1 MQSGL
6 SLYTLLYT
14 LRPMSI
20 CFKILID
27 EDLRIY
33 LLERMTI
40 WGGASVFS
48 QNAIS
53 IKVTAL
59 EVLKRLRVLVLV

>member
-1 MQSGL
+1 
-6 SLYTLLYT
+6 
-14 LRPMSI
+14 MSI
-20 CFKILID
+20 CYKILID

-40 WGGASVFS
+40 WRASVFS

-53 IKVTAL
+53 IKVTAI
-59 EVLKRLRVLVLV
+59 EVDLVISKRLRVLLLV